1 MVNGLSNIDAHK
13 RLAHYGPNV
22 IESDPTNTVWSI
34 VRDQLF
40 TTINA
45 ILLIAS
51 ILSIFLTEPI
61 DTFFILGVIVVNS
74 FFGFLQEYRAQK
86 SIEKLREYTAPTAL
100 VIRDGKQ
107 VQIPAARLVPG
118 DVVVI
123 SEGNRI
129 PADGRLTD
137 ASHMEVDESI
147 LTGESLAI
155 LKREGE
161 DLFLGTLIARGHGF
175 MTVEKTG
182 KETRFGKIA
191 DTLANIEEEK
201 VPLQKSLDRLGRNL
215 SFTAI
220 AAGLLLIPIG
230 IFQGIPTSALILVA
244 ASIGVAAI
252 PEGLPAVVTMAYGL
266 GTRRMAKKGAI
277 VRKMAAVETLG
288 EVQVIL
294 IDKTG
299 TITKNMMEVKK
310 HWLTQKDH
318 LASLVKACVLGNT
331 ASLIE
336 KGSEKEYEVVGDQ
349 TDGALLIWS
358 RTLGDQAALPTDGK
372 VVDEYVFNEETKTIT
387 TVWKHKNTNHV
398 FVRGAPE
405 KVLERSRVT
414 PQEKKEIEKQLEEYA
429 RDGLRVIGF
438 GTKTEKHSTK
448 NRESLEQN
456 LTFLGL
462 VAIFDPPRPEVKQ
475 AISHAR
481 GAGIH
486 VIMVTGDNPVTARTI
501 GREVGLIEEDEDI
514 LTGKDVEELTH
525 DKLSDIIL
533 RTSIIARAQP
543 EDKLKLVEALKK
555 DGFVVAVTGDGVND
569 SLALKKAD
577 VGLAMGKG
585 GTDVAKEAADIVL
598 TDNNFATIVHAIEE
612 GRTIYKNIM
621 GAILYLLSGNLGE
634 ISLIFLAT
642 LFHLPFPLLPT
653 QILWINLVTDSLPAL
668 ALAIGSRDA
677 TVLSKKPRK
686 SHTSLLSLDHVLTIL
701 LVGFAL
707 STLLVIIFII
717 VLRTSME
724 NEARTVV
731 FNLMIYFHL
740 LIVIGFGWR
749 SLQKGNMF
757 LVATIIFIFILQL
770 TVSNVP
776 FFQDLLH
783 LAP

>member
-1 MVNGLSNIDAHK
+1 MVNGLSTIEAQK
-13 RLAHYGPNV
+13 RLLHYGRNV
-22 IESDPTNTVWSI
+22 IEADSTNTVWSI

-45 ILLIAS
+45 ILLIAA

-107 VQIPAARLVPG
+107 IQIPAANLVPG

-137 ASHMEVDESI
+137 ASHMEIDESI
-147 LTGESLAI
+147 LTGESLAV
-155 LKREGE
+155 LKKEGE
-161 DLFLGTLIARGHGF
+161 GLFLGTLISRGHGF
-175 MTVEKTG
+175 MTVESTG

-191 DTLANIEEEK
+191 DTLANIEEDK
-201 VPLQKSLDRLGRNL
+201 VPLQKSLDKLGKNL
-215 SFTAI
+215 SFTAV

-230 IFQGIPTSALILVA
+230 IFQGVPTEALILVA

-277 VRKMAAVETLG
+277 VRKMASVETLG

-310 HWLTQKDH
+310 HWLTKKDH
-318 LASLVKACVLGNT
+318 LLPLIEASVLGNT

-336 KGSEKEYEVVGDQ
+336 KGSGRDYEVVGDQ
-349 TDGALLIWS
+349 TDGALLVWS
-358 RTLGDQAALPTDGK
+358 KTLGDQISIPSGE

-387 TVWKHKNTNHV
+387 TVWKRGNTNHI

-414 PQEKKEIEKQLEEYA
+414 PSEKKEIEKQLEEYA
-429 RDGLRVIGF
+429 NQGLRVIGF
-438 GTKTEKHSTK
+438 GMKTEKHVTK

-462 VAIFDPPRPEVKQ
+462 VAIFDPPRPEVKE
-475 AISHAR
+475 AISRAR

-486 VIMVTGDNPVTARTI
+486 VIMVTGDNPLTARTI
-501 GREVGLIEEDEDI
+501 GREVGLIQEDEDI
-514 LTGKDVEELTH
+514 LTGHDVEAMSH

-577 VGLAMGKG
+577 VGLAMGQG

-598 TDNNFATIVHAIEE
+598 TDNNFTTIVHAIEE

-621 GAILYLLSGNLGE
+621 TAILYLLSGNLGE
-634 ISLIFLAT
+634 ISVIFIAT
-642 LFHLPFPLLPT
+642 LLHLPFPLLPT

-677 TVLSKKPRK
+677 TVLSKKPRR
-686 SHTSLLSLDHVLTIL
+686 SHSALLNLDHVLTIL
-701 LVGFAL
+701 LIGLTLA
-707 STLLVIIFII
+707 TLLIIIFVI

-749 SLQKGNMF
+749 SIQKGNMF
-757 LVATIIFIFILQL
+757 LVFTILFIFILQL

-776 FFQDLLH
+776 FFQTLLH